1 MADPTPGA
9 VPVTDQ
15 RPIPR
20 GGLPRH
26 AQTWVMVAVAV
37 VMLAIIVFTGHPAP
51 PRPATTVMTPTLVP
65 NADRLKEYQDRLRE
79 LDARTRELAVSE
91 SRTAPAAIRPTDDAW
106 PTRAAVD

>member
-37 VMLAIIVFTGHPAP
+37 VMLVVLIPIMVFNV
-51 PRPATTVMTPTLVP
+51 R
-65 NADRLKEYQDRLRE
+65 RF
-79 LDARTRELAVSE
+79 RTKAV
-91 SRTAPAAIRPTDDAW
+91 T
-106 PTRAAVD
+106 